1 MEYTRTQSLQHS
13 KVCGPS
19 VKPARPVCSFAKVV
33 LFFFHC
39 EKIKTTL
46 RPRDQSK
53 MQTLLMKSG
62 LVRLRRH
69 SDKSWSGT
77 PRRRRFLPTSPC
89 PSDVFASKIVRKT
102 LTQCRMPSVVNQLLG
117 LPSTLSVGD
126 SVGRRLTNG
135 VPIPLRGET
144 ITAGYPCLM
153 PSYRPNHI
161 LEGNEA
167 LVELRI

>member
-1 MEYTRTQSLQHS
+1 MWSISKASEASLLICES
-13 KVCGPS
+13 G
-19 VKPARPVCSFAKVV
+19 
-33 LFFFHC
+33 LIFFHC

-46 RPRDQSK
+46 RPRNQSK

-135 VPIPLRGET
+135 VPIPLRFEERQ
-144 ITAGYPCLM
+144 
-153 PSYRPNHI
+153 SRP
-161 LEGNEA
+161 A
-167 LVELRI
+167 TPA